1 MPTTLT
7 GVEAEAAQPA
17 GSARPWAG
25 RGTVRSQ
32 PALRPHLLL
41 LLHCQLASKPHPH
54 QAGDPD
60 TTGETADHSATIPFD
75 SGRWWTRGHILQ
87 PQTFYDPLGSSL
99 CTVQCLVAESNSC
112 AAGLLSHELPRQQPQ
127 SRHDV
132 QQHQHSIRPPLQSTA
147 TDSHSDTA
155 ATATTATATAAG
167 PHQECPVAD
176 HHQLCCQSATQYQQ
190 QGGRLRL

>member
-1 MPTTLT
+1 MFSMEGVTSYLEYVAALSCAEGRTSHCGTHKTKLSFLFSALSVPTTLT

-60 TTGETADHSATIPFD
+60 TTGETADHSATIPLD
-75 SGRWWTRGHILQ
+75 SGRW
-87 PQTFYDPLGSSL
+87 
-99 CTVQCLVAESNSC
+99 
-112 AAGLLSHELPRQQPQ
+112 
-127 SRHDV
+127 
-132 QQHQHSIRPPLQSTA
+132 
-147 TDSHSDTA
+147 
-155 ATATTATATAAG
+155 
-167 PHQECPVAD
+167 
-176 HHQLCCQSATQYQQ
+176 
-190 QGGRLRL
+190 

>member
-60 TTGETADHSATIPFD
+60 TTGETADLSATIPLD
-75 SGRWWTRGHILQ
+75 SGRW
-87 PQTFYDPLGSSL
+87 
-99 CTVQCLVAESNSC
+99 
-112 AAGLLSHELPRQQPQ
+112 
-127 SRHDV
+127 
-132 QQHQHSIRPPLQSTA
+132 
-147 TDSHSDTA
+147 
-155 ATATTATATAAG
+155 
-167 PHQECPVAD
+167 
-176 HHQLCCQSATQYQQ
+176 
-190 QGGRLRL
+190 